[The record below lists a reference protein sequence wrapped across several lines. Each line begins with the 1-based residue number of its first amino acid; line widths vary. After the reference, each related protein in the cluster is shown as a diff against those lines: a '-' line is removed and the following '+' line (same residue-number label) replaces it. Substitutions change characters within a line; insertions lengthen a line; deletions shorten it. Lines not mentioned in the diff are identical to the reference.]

1 MEKPVIIE
9 NKLTLSQLVWLATGQ
24 VIGAGVVTIVGAA
37 LGVTGF
43 SAWFAYSAAVVMGFI
58 RIFPYIF
65 FFSALVVPGGVYG
78 MITRTCGRQYGGL
91 VTISALIN
99 WVARGTVVLS
109 IGNYLAAMYP
119 SCNRIAMALGVWGL
133 LTLTNLFGVDVMAK
147 IQSFA
152 TPCLL
157 TCLFAFSAV
166 CCFNVQPGYLDFN
179 NPQMFTNGL
188 SGWLLAVVLLNYS
201 TFGHSLVS
209 NFAPRAL
216 NPKRNIPLAMIIS
229 TGIIF
234 CLYTAVG
241 FASGAVLP
249 LEQTANGTMTDTARY
264 LLPTF
269 LYYVFMFG
277 GPIFALVTTMNS
289 GIMNSAM
296 PVLAGVKEGW
306 LPKFLVK
313 QNRFGAYWVSIL
325 IIFVIGCLPICTGM
339 SVRQITNTTLFLMGL
354 QNVLLIL
361 VGFIFPKKFSKEW
374 KESWLHIPDFWYY
387 SLMTIS
393 AFVQGYVIYKSL
405 LDLNLKLATI
415 NVVVLACAVLYGI
428 FRMRTVKITETD
440 YV

>member
-1 MEKPVIIE
+1 
-9 NKLTLSQLVWLATGQ
+9 
-24 VIGAGVVTIVGAA
+24 
-37 LGVTGF
+37 
-43 SAWFAYSAAVVMGFI
+43 
-58 RIFPYIF
+58 
-65 FFSALVVPGGVYG
+65 
-78 MITRTCGRQYGGL
+78 
-91 VTISALIN
+91 
-99 WVARGTVVLS
+99 
-109 IGNYLAAMYP
+109 
-119 SCNRIAMALGVWGL
+119 
-133 LTLTNLFGVDVMAK
+133 
-147 IQSFA
+147 
-152 TPCLL
+152 
-157 TCLFAFSAV
+157 
-166 CCFNVQPGYLDFN
+166 
-179 NPQMFTNGL
+179 
-188 SGWLLAVVLLNYS
+188 
-201 TFGHSLVS
+201 
-209 NFAPRAL
+209 
-216 NPKRNIPLAMIIS
+216 
-229 TGIIF
+229 
-234 CLYTAVG
+234 
-241 FASGAVLP
+241 
-249 LEQTANGTMTDTARY
+249 
-264 LLPTF
+264 
-269 LYYVFMFG
+269 
-277 GPIFALVTTMNS
+277 MNS

-387 SLMTIS
+387 TLMTIS